1 MNFAF
6 TQYGYIGILNYYGEL
21 SSERANELTEALK
34 VSLDNTDNLI
44 VNLQNVSF
52 SKCASL
58 IPILLAHNNASKQN
72 KNVKLIGI
80 DKEALI
86 CAANHLPVDRE
97 LGGVR
102 LFHDYT
108 F

>member
-34 VSLDNTDNLI
+34 VSLENTDNLI
-44 VNLQNVSF
+44 VNLRNVSF
-52 SKCASL
+52 LKCASL

-72 KNVKLIGI
+72 KNMKLIGI

-86 CAANHLPVDRE
+86 CATNHLPADRE
-97 LGGVR
+97 
-102 LFHDYT
+102 
-108 F
+108 

>member
-21 SSERANELTEALK
+21 SSERSNELTEALK

-44 VNLQNVSF
+44 VNLRNVSF

-58 IPILLAHNNASKQN
+58 IPILLAHNNALKQN
-72 KNVKLIGI
+72 KNMKLIGI

-86 CAANHLPVDRE
+86 CAANHLPADRE
-97 LGGVR
+97 
-102 LFHDYT
+102 
-108 F
+108 